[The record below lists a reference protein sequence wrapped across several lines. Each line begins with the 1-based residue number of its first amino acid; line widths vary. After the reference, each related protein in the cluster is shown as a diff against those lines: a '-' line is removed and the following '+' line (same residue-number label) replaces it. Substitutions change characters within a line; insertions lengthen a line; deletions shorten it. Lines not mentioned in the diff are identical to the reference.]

1 MGVGHGRRGRQKLY
15 AWPGGALASVTPYRT
30 MRALGAHPCG
40 VARDVRGR
48 WGARDA
54 RAAWQHAQDEKGGKG
69 ASDGGWWGDWRI
81 LRLEF
86 SLKTVFGWYETSNQE
101 QAARTAA
108 RRASCGCPRAPALS
122 ALCLASLLSVLRLD
136 IFCLLCHLSEH
147 LVSLSVTIHSLCMES
162 RRRTWEPECR
172 RGAEKKHDKRKRRTT
187 EATNSHL

>member
-1 MGVGHGRRGRQKLY
+1 MGVGHGRRGRQKLN

-48 WGARDA
+48 WGGRDA

-81 LRLEF
+81 LRLKRC
-86 SLKTVFGWYETSNQE
+86 LAGMQPATSSKQLGPPPAAPRA
-101 QAARTAA
+101 AAR
-108 RRASCGCPRAPALS
+108 GPALS

-147 LVSLSVTIHSLCMES
+147 LVSLSVTIRSLCMES
-162 RRRTWEPECR
+162 RRRTREPECR
-172 RGAEKKHDKRKRRTT
+172 RGAGKKHEKRKRRTT